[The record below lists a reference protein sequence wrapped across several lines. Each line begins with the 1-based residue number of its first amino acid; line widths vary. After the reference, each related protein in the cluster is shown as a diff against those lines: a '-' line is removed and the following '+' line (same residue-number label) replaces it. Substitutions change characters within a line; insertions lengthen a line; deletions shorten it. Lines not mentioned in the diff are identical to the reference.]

1 MATDIVMRT
10 GLDRLRYAVL
20 FEGILVVAL
29 SFTMVLMFDRS
40 LLDMGALSVV
50 LSLIALIINFI
61 YNYAYDTVDVRHGRV
76 PTERSRGGRIV
87 HAVGFEFTLVLVNL
101 PVIMWWM
108 QWGWWQ
114 AVVFDVVAMAAVVV
128 YTYFFTLAYDR
139 VFPIAQP
146 GATTGAAPWP
156 LP

>member
-1 MATDIVMRT
+1 MTTDIVIRT
-10 GLDRLRYAVL
+10 GLDRLRYALL

-29 SFTMVLMFDRS
+29 STTMALMFDRG
-40 LLDMGALSVV
+40 LFEMGALSVV

-61 YNYAYDTVDVRHGRV
+61 YNYAYDKNDVRHGRV

-87 HAVGFEFTLVLVNL
+87 HALGFEFILVLVSL

-108 QWGWWQ
+108 KWSLWR
-114 AVVFDVVAMAAVVV
+114 ALVFDVAAMAAIVV

-139 VFPIAQP
+139 LFPIGQTG
-146 GATTGAAPWP
+146 GAG
-156 LP
+156 

>member
-1 MATDIVMRT
+1 MTTDIVIRT
-10 GLDRLRYAVL
+10 GLDRLRYALL

-29 SFTMVLMFDRS
+29 STTMALMFDRG
-40 LLDMGALSVV
+40 LFEMGALSVV

-61 YNYAYDTVDVRHGRV
+61 YNYAYDKNDVRHGRV

-87 HAVGFEFTLVLVNL
+87 HALGFEFILVLVSL

-108 QWGWWQ
+108 KWSLWR
-114 AVVFDVVAMAAVVV
+114 ALVFDVAAMAAIVV

-139 VFPIAQP
+139 WFPIGQP
-146 GATTGAAPWP
+146 GAPASGTP
-156 LP
+156 